1 MKCSELQAAHLPP
14 AAVVGQTIHALSAGW
29 PKSRQRRGYAPGV
42 AAEVHFAIHDERGA
56 EILDELERRTEVGPY
71 LAIPTERLYNL
82 DADNVTTS
90 GFDAMLDRIA
100 DDWREHLDRTADP
113 A

>member
-1 MKCSELQAAHLPP
+1 M
-14 AAVVGQTIHALSAGW
+14 
-29 PKSRQRRGYAPGV
+29 
-42 AAEVHFAIHDERGA
+42 
-56 EILDELERRTEVGPY
+56 GPY